1 MGEVVLVVEVVVALV
16 VVVVGG
22 LSFLRLR
29 TFLLV
34 EVVAEVVVVVVDF
47 GVVVVVVVVVVEVES
62 HGLGAGRWMRFHQGL
77 REVGSGS
84 GLAVVLMTML
94 EGVAVV
100 VWVAEDLS
108 VVEVRLFHHLRL
120 HNSVLA

>member
-1 MGEVVLVVEVVVALV
+1 MGEVVLVVEVVVAV
-16 VVVVGG
+16 VVAVVGG
-22 LSFLRLR
+22 LSFLRFR

-34 EVVAEVVVVVVDF
+34 EVVAGVVVVLDL
-47 GVVVVVVVVVVEVES
+47 GVVVVVVVVVEVES
-62 HGLGAGRWMRFHQGL
+62 HGLGAGRWTRFHQGL
-77 REVGSGS
+77 REVGLAGS

-120 HNSVLA
+120 RNSVLT

>member
-1 MGEVVLVVEVVVALV
+1 MGEVVLVVEVVVAV
-16 VVVVGG
+16 VVAVVGG

-34 EVVAEVVVVVVDF
+34 EVVAEVVVVVVVDF
-47 GVVVVVVVVVVEVES
+47 GVVVVVVVVEVES

-77 REVGSGS
+77 REVGLAGS

>member
-1 MGEVVLVVEVVVALV
+1 MGEVVLVVEVVVAVV

-34 EVVAEVVVVVVDF
+34 EVVAEVVMVVVVDF
-47 GVVVVVVVVVVEVES
+47 GVVVVVVVVEVES

-77 REVGSGS
+77 REVGS

>member
-1 MGEVVLVVEVVVALV
+1 MGEVVLVVVVVVAV
-16 VVVVGG
+16 VVAVVGG
-22 LSFLRLR
+22 LSFLRFR

-34 EVVAEVVVVVVDF
+34 EFVAEVVVVVVDF
-47 GVVVVVVVVVVEVES
+47 GVVEVVVVVEVES
-62 HGLGAGRWMRFHQGL
+62 QGLGAGRWMRFHQGL
-77 REVGSGS
+77 REVGLAGS

-120 HNSVLA
+120 RNSVLT

>member
-1 MGEVVLVVEVVVALV
+1 MGEVVLVVEVVVAVV

-34 EVVAEVVVVVVDF
+34 EVVAEVVVVVVVDF
-47 GVVVVVVVVVVEVES
+47 GVVVVVVVVEVES

>member
-1 MGEVVLVVEVVVALV
+1 MGEVVLVVEVVVAV
-16 VVVVGG
+16 VVAVVGG
-22 LSFLRLR
+22 LSFLRFR

-34 EVVAEVVVVVVDF
+34 EVVAGVVVVLDF
-47 GVVVVVVVVVVEVES
+47 GVVVVVVVEVES

-77 REVGSGS
+77 REVGLAGS

-120 HNSVLA
+120 RNSVLT

>member
-1 MGEVVLVVEVVVALV
+1 MGEVVLVVEVVVAV
-16 VVVVGG
+16 VVAVVGG

-34 EVVAEVVVVVVDF
+34 EVVAEVVVVVDF
-47 GVVVVVVVVVVEVES
+47 GVVVVVVVVEVES

>member
-1 MGEVVLVVEVVVALV
+1 MGEVVLVVEVVVAVV

-34 EVVAEVVVVVVDF
+34 EVVAEVVVVVVVVDF
-47 GVVVVVVVVVVEVES
+47 GVVVVVVEVES

-77 REVGSGS
+77 REVGS

>member
-1 MGEVVLVVEVVVALV
+1 MGEVVLVVEVVVAV
-16 VVVVGG
+16 VVVVVG

-34 EVVAEVVVVVVDF
+34 EVVAEVVVVVDF
-47 GVVVVVVVVVVEVES
+47 GVVVVVVVVEVES

-77 REVGSGS
+77 REVGLAGS

>member
-1 MGEVVLVVEVVVALV
+1 MGEVVLVVEVVVAV
-16 VVVVGG
+16 VVVVVG

-34 EVVAEVVVVVVDF
+34 EVVAEVVVVVVVDF
-47 GVVVVVVVVVVEVES
+47 GVVVVVVVVEVES

-77 REVGSGS
+77 REVGLAGS

>member
-34 EVVAEVVVVVVDF
+34 EVVAEVVVVVDF
-47 GVVVVVVVVVVEVES
+47 GVVVVVVVVEVES

>member
-1 MGEVVLVVEVVVALV
+1 MGEVVLVVEVVVAV
-16 VVVVGG
+16 VVAVVRG

-34 EVVAEVVVVVVDF
+34 EVVAEVVVVDF
-47 GVVVVVVVVVVEVES
+47 GVVVVVVVVEVES

-77 REVGSGS
+77 REVGS

>member
-1 MGEVVLVVEVVVALV
+1 MGEVVLVVEVVVAVV

-34 EVVAEVVVVVVDF
+34 EVVAEVVVVVDF
-47 GVVVVVVVVVVEVES
+47 GVVVVVVVVEVES

-77 REVGSGS
+77 REVGS

>member
-1 MGEVVLVVEVVVALV
+1 MGEVVLVVEVVVAVV

-34 EVVAEVVVVVVDF
+34 EVVAEVVVVVDF
-47 GVVVVVVVVVVEVES
+47 GVVVVVVVVEVES

>member
-1 MGEVVLVVEVVVALV
+1 MGEVVLVVEVVVAV
-16 VVVVGG
+16 VVAVVGG
-22 LSFLRLR
+22 LSFLRFR

-34 EVVAEVVVVVVDF
+34 EVVAGVVVVVLDF
-47 GVVVVVVVVVVEVES
+47 GVVVVVVVEVEVES
-62 HGLGAGRWMRFHQGL
+62 HGLGAGRWTRFHQGL
-77 REVGSGS
+77 REVGLAGS

-120 HNSVLA
+120 RNSVLT

>member
-1 MGEVVLVVEVVVALV
+1 MGEVVLVVEVVVAVV